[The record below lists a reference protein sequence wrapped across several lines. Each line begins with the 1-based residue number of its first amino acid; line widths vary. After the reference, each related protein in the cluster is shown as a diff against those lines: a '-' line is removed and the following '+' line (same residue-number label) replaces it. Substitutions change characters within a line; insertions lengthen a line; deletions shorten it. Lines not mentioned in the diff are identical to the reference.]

1 MTWDLLATI
10 RWLTGDTEQR
20 THMKVKLTVSGEER
34 RLAPHVELAIFRI
47 VQEALRN
54 VEKHAS
60 ATQIDI
66 NIEYADGKININVID
81 NGKGF
86 KLAGEVGE
94 LPREGRLGL
103 MGMQERAHLLGGNV
117 TLKSELNH
125 GTNVL
130 IELPA

>member
-1 MTWDLLATI
+1 M
-10 RWLTGDTEQR
+10 E
-20 THMKVKLTVSGEER
+20 S
-34 RLAPHVELAIFRI
+34 AIFRI

>member
-1 MTWDLLATI
+1 M
-10 RWLTGDTEQR
+10 
-20 THMKVKLTVSGEER
+20 
-34 RLAPHVELAIFRI
+34 APHVELAIFRM
-47 VQEALRN
+47 VPEALRN

-60 ATQIDI
+60 ATQVDI
-66 NIEYADGKININVID
+66 NIGSADGKININVID

-117 TLKSELNH
+117 TLKSGIKSRH
-125 GTNVL
+125 QCVD
-130 IELPA
+130 